1 MDSSSWIYEVRSTS
15 LYFCTGC
22 SWSIKIWTVK
32 ISGLV
37 PSGERYD
44 TFCSALE
51 RVRQASRLIHC
62 LQDDVLLFP
71 VVKERKVSCCIR
83 KVSICVSNFRHFL
96 GAADVRT
103 YWTPVIIRHQLVT
116 CLNNGPSLRVTRTEQ
131 VPVPCGTFHPWD
143 SEFEPLHIACLRTL
157 CKFITS

>member
-15 LYFCTGC
+15 PCFYTGC
-22 SWSIKIWTVK
+22 SWSIKIWKVK

-37 PSGERYD
+37 PSRNRYM
-44 TFCSALE
+44 FCSALE
-51 RVRQASRLIHC
+51 RVRQAPRLIHY
-62 LQDDVLLFP
+62 LQDNVLLFP
-71 VVKERKVSCCIR
+71 VKERKVSCCIR
-83 KVSICVSNFRHFL
+83 KVFIFVSNFRHFR

-103 YWTPVIIRHQLVT
+103 YWTPVIIGPQLVT
-116 CLNNGPSLRVTRTEQ
+116 CLNNGPSLPVTRTKQ

-143 SEFEPLHIACLRTL
+143 CEFEPLHIACLRTL